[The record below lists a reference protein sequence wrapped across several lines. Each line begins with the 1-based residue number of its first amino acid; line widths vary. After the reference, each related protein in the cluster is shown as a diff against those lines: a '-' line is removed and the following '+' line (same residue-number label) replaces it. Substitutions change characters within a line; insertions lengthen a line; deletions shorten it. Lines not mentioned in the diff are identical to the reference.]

1 MQRIVL
7 VDFRAVRGR
16 GREVIELIVLPRR
29 RRVRQEPRIKLPFF
43 EGEITTYKT
52 ALRLPVLA
60 ALAHNCKHLSSAE
73 KEWFRAVCAAQST
86 GYRGVGEFLRDYS
99 RQGRGCF
106 GFGGD
111 IKDAYRQI
119 GVRAEDLYQQVSA
132 AWDND
137 GKRYFFLELCGKFGQ
152 VSAGDNFA
160 RFMALLR
167 IIAEHLPGQAAVLF
181 DNYVDNLVS
190 QAKDGRVASKRLQ
203 RLKDF
208 FSSIGI
214 ELHEVFCGQQYSFL
228 GWDIDGSMVGDHAE
242 QEDEH
247 RHPAPGRAC

>member
-1 MQRIVL
+1 MPLEATADRADIELFIKAKVVILTAAPSSISDWVGAPWATHCWWAGDSEKDTGRPPPESMQRIVL
-7 VDFRAVRGR
+7 ADFRAVRGR

-60 ALAHNCKHLSSAE
+60 ALADNCKHLSSAE
-73 KEWFRAVCAAQST
+73 KEWFRAACAAQFT

-99 RQGRGCF
+99 R
-106 GFGGD
+106 
-111 IKDAYRQI
+111 
-119 GVRAEDLYQQVSA
+119 
-132 AWDND
+132 
-137 GKRYFFLELCGKFGQ
+137 Q

-208 FSSIGI
+208 S
-214 ELHEVFCGQQYSFL
+214 
-228 GWDIDGSMVGDHAE
+228 A
-242 QEDEH
+242 
-247 RHPAPGRAC
+247 A

>member
-7 VDFRAVRGR
+7 ADFRVVRGR
-16 GREVIELIVLPRR
+16 GREVIELTVLPRR
-29 RRVRQEPRIKLPFF
+29 RRVQEPRIRLPFF
-43 EGEITTYKT
+43 EGGITTYKT

-60 ALAHNCKHLSSAE
+60 ALADNCKHLSSAE
-73 KEWFRAVCAAQST
+73 KEWFRAACAAQST

-137 GKRYFFLELCGKFGQ
+137 GKRHFFLNS
-152 VSAGDNFA
+152 VST
-160 RFMALLR
+160 
-167 IIAEHLPGQAAVLF
+167 EHLPGQAAVLF
-181 DNYVDNLVS
+181 DNYADNLVS

-203 RLKDF
+203 RLNDF

-214 ELHEVFCGQQYSFL
+214 ELHEVFCDSSIRSWDGTLTRFD
-228 GWDIDGSMVGDHAE
+228 GW
-242 QEDEH
+242 
-247 RHPAPGRAC
+247 